1 MKGLS
6 INYNRFIQI
15 AGVHDLDE
23 AQLILNCGVNYLGFP
38 LRLPV
43 HKEDL
48 SEKDAAEIIKS
59 LNPPSF
65 GILIT
70 YLNQSIEIIN
80 LCKKLGTQIVQLHG
94 DIALNELAKLKNDAP
109 DISIIKSLIVK
120 NDNTQEQRKI
130 VNKLSPWVDA
140 FITDTY
146 DSATGASGA
155 TGKTH
160 DWQISRQMVELSPKP
175 VILAGG
181 LTPQNIKDAILFVKP
196 AGVDSHTGV
205 EDSDGRKDEKLV
217 TEFVLKAKS
226 AFKELMIEG

>member
-80 LCKKLGTQIVQLHG
+80 LCKKQIG
-94 DIALNELAKLKNDAP
+94 
-109 DISIIKSLIVK
+109 
-120 NDNTQEQRKI
+120 R
-130 VNKLSPWVDA
+130 
-140 FITDTY
+140 
-146 DSATGASGA
+146 ASC
-155 TGKTH
+155 
-160 DWQISRQMVELSPKP
+160 RERV
-175 VILAGG
+175 
-181 LTPQNIKDAILFVKP
+181 
-196 AGVDSHTGV
+196 
-205 EDSDGRKDEKLV
+205 
-217 TEFVLKAKS
+217 
-226 AFKELMIEG
+226 